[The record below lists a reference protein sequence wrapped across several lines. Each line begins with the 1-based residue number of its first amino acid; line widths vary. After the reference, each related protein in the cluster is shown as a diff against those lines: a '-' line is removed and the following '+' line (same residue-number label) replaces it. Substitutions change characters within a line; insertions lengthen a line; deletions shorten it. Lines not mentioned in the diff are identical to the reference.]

1 MASEQASGHLNQIS
15 KSDAVR
21 TMFAQI
27 APRYD
32 FLNHALSLNVDRRW
46 RRRLVRSLATVLERP
61 GARVLDLCC
70 GTADLSIELAHN
82 AETWGVDFCHPM
94 LKLGVRKVRD
104 SRSNVV
110 LIEGDALK
118 TPFPDASF
126 DAVSIAFGLRN
137 LESVREGLIEMLRLI
152 KPGGKVAVLEFSKPI
167 VPVFRNFYGW
177 YFNRVLPGI
186 GRLISGSKT
195 AYRYL
200 PDSVKAF
207 PDQEALAAI
216 MTEVGFSEVT
226 YYNLFYG
233 VAAVHL
239 AEKRTPERRR

>member
-1 MASEQASGHLNQIS
+1 MASRQASGHLDQMS

-32 FLNHALSLNVDRRW
+32 FLNHALSLNIDRRW
-46 RRRLVRSLATVLERP
+46 RRRLVGSLKEILERP

-70 GTADLSIELAHN
+70 GTADLSIELAGK
-82 AETWGVDFCHPM
+82 AETWGIDFCHPM
-94 LKLGVRKVRD
+94 LELGLHKVRD
-104 SRSNVV
+104 SGSNVV
-110 LIEGDALK
+110 LIESDALK
-118 TPFPDASF
+118 TPFPDSSF
-126 DAVSIAFGLRN
+126 DAVTIAFGLRN
-137 LESVREGLIEMLRLI
+137 LESTRDGLIEMRRLLR
-152 KPGGKVAVLEFSKPI
+152 PGGKAAVLEFSKPV
-167 VPVFRNFYGW
+167 VPVFRDIYAW

-186 GRLISGSKT
+186 GRLVSGSKT

-200 PDSVKAF
+200 PESVSLF
-207 PDQEALAAI
+207 PDQQALAAI

-226 YYNLFYG
+226 YYNLFCG

-239 AEKRTPERRR
+239 GEKRIS